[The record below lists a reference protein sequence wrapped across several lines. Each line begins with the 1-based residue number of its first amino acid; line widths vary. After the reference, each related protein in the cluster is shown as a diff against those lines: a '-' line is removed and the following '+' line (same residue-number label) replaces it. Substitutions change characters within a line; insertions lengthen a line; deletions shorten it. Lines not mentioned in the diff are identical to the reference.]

1 MFVGIFCGLFGLVI
15 VLLAVMIVFGGGK
28 PPLPLSSISKPF
40 ESVDFRDLPE
50 IEMISSRTGRPIAFR
65 QWGNAALT
73 PDRQIVVVAIHGSS
87 ATSSSLHP
95 LAKALRSEGV
105 LVYAPDIR
113 GHGETGQRGDIDY
126 SGQLDDD
133 LADLVAAVRT
143 RHLTSKLVLMGFS
156 SGGGFALHV
165 AGSPLGK
172 AFERIIL
179 LSPMLGPRAPTV
191 KPEAEPWVKPFIP
204 RILAIA
210 LLNRIGIRL
219 FDHLSV
225 LAFAIDPRQA
235 DILTGHYSF
244 LLMNAFATADYASD
258 LRNASAPIA
267 ILVGERDELF
277 DPNRF
282 APTVGAIRTDIPVS
296 IVPGLGHI
304 GMITDGRA
312 IPPILQAISQ

>member
-1 MFVGIFCGLFGLVI
+1 MLVVIFCGLFVLII

-28 PPLPLSSISKPF
+28 PPLPLSLISKPF

-50 IEMISSRTGRPIAFR
+50 VEMISSRTGRPIAFR
-65 QWGNAALT
+65 QWGNASLT
-73 PDRQIVVVAIHGSS
+73 PDPQTIVVAIHGSS

-95 LAKALRSEGV
+95 LAKALHAEGI

-113 GHGETGQRGDIDY
+113 GHGETGRRGDIDY

-133 LADLVAAVRT
+133 MADLVAAIQA
-143 RHLTSKLVLMGFS
+143 RHPTARLVLMGLS

-172 AFERIIL
+172 TFERILL

-191 KPEAEPWVKPFIP
+191 KREVNAWAKPFIP
-204 RILAIA
+204 RIIAIS
-210 LLNRIGIRL
+210 LLNRIGIHL
-219 FDHLSV
+219 FDHLNV
-225 LAFAIDPRQA
+225 LAFAIDPKRA

-258 LRNASAPIA
+258 LRNASTQIS

-277 DPNRF
+277 DPKLF
-282 APTVGAIRTDIPVS
+282 TPTVGAIRTDVPVS

-312 IPPILQAISQ
+312 VPSILRAISR

>member
-1 MFVGIFCGLFGLVI
+1 LVC
-15 VLLAVMIVFGGGK
+15 
-28 PPLPLSSISKPF
+28 
-40 ESVDFRDLPE
+40 
-50 IEMISSRTGRPIAFR
+50 
-65 QWGNAALT
+65 
-73 PDRQIVVVAIHGSS
+73 
-87 ATSSSLHP
+87 
-95 LAKALRSEGV
+95 
-105 LVYAPDIR
+105 APDIR

-133 LADLVAAVRT
+133 LADLAAAVQA
-143 RHLTSKLVLMGFS
+143 RHPASKLVLMGLS

-172 AFERIIL
+172 TFERIIL
-179 LSPMLGPRAPTV
+179 LSPMLGPQAPTV
-191 KPEAEPWVKPFIP
+191 KRELDAWAKPFIP
-204 RILAIA
+204 RIIAIS
-210 LLNRIGIRL
+210 LLNRIGIHL

-225 LAFAIDPRQA
+225 LAFAIDPRRA

-258 LRNASAPIA
+258 LRNASTPIA
-267 ILVGERDELF
+267 ILVGEHDELF

-312 IPPILQAISQ
+312 IPPIVEAISRL

>member
-1 MFVGIFCGLFGLVI
+1 L
-15 VLLAVMIVFGGGK
+15 
-28 PPLPLSSISKPF
+28 ISKPF
-40 ESVDFRDLPE
+40 ESADFRDLPE
-50 IEMISSRTGRPIAFR
+50 VEMISSRTGRPIAFR

-73 PDRQIVVVAIHGSS
+73 PDPRTIVVAIHGSS

-95 LAKALRSEGV
+95 LAKALRAEGL

-113 GHGETGQRGDIDY
+113 GHGETGRRGDIDY

-133 LADLVAAVRT
+133 LADVVAAIQA
-143 RHLTSKLVLMGFS
+143 RHPTSKLALTGLS
-156 SGGGFALHV
+156 SGGGFALYV

-172 AFERIIL
+172 TFERILL

-191 KPEAEPWVKPFIP
+191 KREVNAWVKPFIP
-204 RILAIA
+204 RIIAIS
-210 LLNRIGIRL
+210 LLNRIGIHL
-219 FDHLSV
+219 FDHLNV
-225 LAFAIDPRQA
+225 LAFAIDPKRA
-235 DILTGHYSF
+235 DILTSHYSF

-258 LRNASAPIA
+258 LRNASTPVS

-277 DPNRF
+277 DPKLF
-282 APTVGAIRTDIPVS
+282 APTVAAIRTDVPVA

-312 IPPILQAISQ
+312 VPAIVQAIRG